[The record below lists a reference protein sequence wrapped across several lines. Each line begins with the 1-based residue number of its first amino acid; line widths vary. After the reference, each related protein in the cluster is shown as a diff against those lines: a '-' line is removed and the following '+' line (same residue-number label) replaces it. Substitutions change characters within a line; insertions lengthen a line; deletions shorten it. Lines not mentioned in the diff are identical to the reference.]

1 MSFSGVDFQAIPD
14 ETFVLG
20 ELTFKNDVRGSNSNE
35 EFSGTYA
42 TDLTIFTNS
51 PISSNQGN
59 FNDVL
64 IEQINLDITQ
74 DTFGEDRQQ
83 NPDIISFADNPEFG
97 SFHVYEGKKGTV
109 ELLGEFDN
117 DGNLS
122 FAGFGEV
129 LAETTGFLS

>member
-35 EFSGTYA
+35 EFSGTYT
-42 TDLTIFTNS
+42 TDLTIFTDS

-64 IEQINLDITQ
+64 IEQINLNIT
-74 DTFGEDRQQ
+74 
-83 NPDIISFADNPEFG
+83 
-97 SFHVYEGKKGTV
+97 
-109 ELLGEFDN
+109 
-117 DGNLS
+117 
-122 FAGFGEV
+122 
-129 LAETTGFLS
+129 